1 MERIGRYQ
9 LDLPTSGITKFRAEA
24 VEIGH
29 TERQTDSAELTS

>member
-9 LDLPTSGITKFRAEA
+9 LDLPTSGRTKFRVEA

-29 TERQTDSAELTS
+29 TDRRTDIAQLTS